1 VVCDRHGGAG
11 YLFERD
17 CSVQRRHQ
25 KVIEE
30 APAPGMTPDLRA
42 RMGETAVQA
51 ARAIGY
57 EGAGTVEFLLDPAGE
72 FYFMEMNTRLQ
83 VEHPVTEMITGQDLV
98 EWQLR
103 VAAGEPLPLA
113 QDELTIDGHAFEAR
127 IYAEDPDR
135 DFLPATGT
143 LDYLQP
149 PAESRHVRVDGGV
162 LQGDEV
168 GIHYDPMI
176 GKLIVW
182 DESRDKA
189 LARLAHA
196 LSEYRIGGLTT
207 NLSFLYNLATCPPF
221 VAAELDTGFIERH
234 RDLLFH
240 TAEEERVQDLPL
252 ASLYLLLR
260 MEQATRAR
268 SRGSDPWSP
277 WNASNAW
284 RLNQPAVHTGAIELN
299 GVAYEVPV
307 VEIGSGSR
315 RRFRIAA
322 CGKSMLAAGELDG
335 NQLYADIDGHR
346 QRVTVVPH
354 DGRFTL
360 FGPRGAM
367 EFALAR
373 PDYGEDNAQA
383 GADAFLAPM
392 PGVVVK
398 HLVEPGAQVEK
409 GQALLI
415 LEAMKMEHRIC
426 APADGTVE
434 SFYFEP
440 GEQVTGGDE
449 LLRFT
454 ASEPE

>member
-1 VVCDRHGGAG
+1 
-11 YLFERD
+11 
-17 CSVQRRHQ
+17 
-25 KVIEE
+25 
-30 APAPGMTPDLRA
+30 
-42 RMGETAVQA
+42 
-51 ARAIGY
+51 
-57 EGAGTVEFLLDPAGE
+57 
-72 FYFMEMNTRLQ
+72 
-83 VEHPVTEMITGQDLV
+83 
-98 EWQLR
+98 
-103 VAAGEPLPLA
+103 VAAGEPLPRA
-113 QDELTIDGHAFEAR
+113 QDALAIDGHAFEAR

-149 PAESRHVRVDGGV
+149 PRESRHVRVDTGV
-162 LQGDEV
+162 LQGDAV

-182 DESRDKA
+182 DETRDKA
-189 LARLAHA
+189 LARLAAA
-196 LSEYRIGGLTT
+196 LAEYRISGLST

-221 VAAELDTGFIERH
+221 AAAELDTGFIERH

-240 TAEEERVQDLPL
+240 ASDAERVQDLPL

-268 SRGSDPWSP
+268 SRASDPGSP

-284 RLNQPAVHTGAIELN
+284 RLNEPAVHTGAIVLN
-299 GVAYEVPV
+299 GVAYDVPV
-307 VEIGSGSR
+307 VEIGSGER
-315 RRFRIAA
+315 RRFRITA
-322 CGKSMLAAGELDG
+322 CGKSVMAAGELDG

-367 EFALAR
+367 QFALAR
-373 PDYGEDNAQA
+373 PDYGEDSAQA

-398 HLVEPGAQVEK
+398 HLVDVGTQVEK

-426 APADGTVE
+426 APVGGKVK
-434 SFYFEP
+434 SFYFAP
-440 GEQVTGGDE
+440 GEQVACGAV
-449 LLRFT
+449 LLDF
-454 ASEPE
+454 EPVQ